1 MTHLEERQIA
11 ERSNRMRKY
20 PLALFLALVMIPAA
34 MAQDLHKSYMMGS
47 GSSIKIQN
55 ISGNIKIT
63 GYGGS
68 AIAVDA
74 TVTGRDRQLITV
86 EDLSTLDS
94 LVLRAKYPE
103 QSGNIEASVD
113 FEVRVPSM
121 ISYNFD
127 RINSVSGNI
136 DVAGVRGNLSLN
148 SVSGTVTASE
158 ITGAVTAKSVSGNVE
173 VDIPRV
179 EGSGDMQFSSISG
192 NVIVAAPST
201 IGANIEMSTLSGA
214 LETSFPIQVQE
225 KKFGP
230 GSSAR
235 GLVGARADFNLRL
248 STISG
253 KVSLTGK

>member
-1 MTHLEERQIA
+1 
-11 ERSNRMRKY
+11 MRKHS
-20 PLALFLALVMIPAA
+20 ALLILVLALVMIPAA
-34 MAQDLHKSYMMGS
+34 RAQDLHKSYMVGA
-47 GSSIKIQN
+47 GGAIKIQN
-55 ISGNIKIT
+55 ISGNIRIT

-68 AIAVDA
+68 AITVDA

-86 EDLSTLDS
+86 EDLSTPNS

-103 QSGNIEASVD
+103 QSGNIDASVD

-121 ISYNFD
+121 VSYGYD
-127 RINSVSGNI
+127 SINSVSGNI
-136 DVAGVRGNLSLN
+136 DVAGVRGSLHLN

-173 VDIPRV
+173 VDMPRV

-192 NVIVAAPST
+192 NVVVTTPAT

-214 LETSFPIQVQE
+214 LETTFPIQVQE

-235 GLVGARADFNLRL
+235 GLVGARADFTLRL